1 MPLHFPASMNKKY
14 FIFDIGNVLVN
25 FDFQVLLRQIAADSG
40 TPVEQPTE
48 RDLEMHHAVEEGV
61 ISDQEFVDYLNEAK
75 GLSWTVDM
83 LIGVWQKMF
92 TVNQTGYGL
101 FREAIA
107 RGLPVYTLSN
117 IAEHHIDAIE
127 RNWPG
132 FFDGATG
139 LFLSYQVGARKP
151 NAEIYQHMLEN
162 LGVKGEQC
170 LFLDDLTRNV
180 DSARA
185 AGIHALQFIP
195 ENYAAIRTEVL
206 TFFG

>member
-1 MPLHFPASMNKKY
+1 MNAKY
-14 FIFDIGNVLVN
+14 FIFDIGNVLVD
-25 FDFQVLLRQIAADSG
+25 FDFQVLLQQIAADSG
-40 TPVEQPTE
+40 TPVEPPTE
-48 RDLEMHHAVEEGV
+48 RDLEMHHAVEEGF
-61 ISDQEFVDYLNEAK
+61 ISDQEFVDYLNKAK
-75 GLSWTVDM
+75 GLSWTVEH

-117 IAEHHIDAIE
+117 IAEHHIEAIE

-139 LFLSYQVGARKP
+139 LFLSYKVGARKP
-151 NAEIYQHMLEN
+151 NAEIYRHLLEN
-162 LGVKGEQC
+162 LGVRGEQC

-180 DSARA
+180 ETARA

-195 ENYAAIRTEVL
+195 ANYAAIHEAVDE
-206 TFFG
+206 FFG